1 VLIEPK
7 KVNHSSSQLLELLRP
22 RSLLITLLIK
32 NIFQLMETKISTR
45 VLEEFSS
52 DGIMLM
58 LAAEEL
64 LLLKHFQELVHLE
77 LLVSSL
83 PNTNLLQFTSLIQH
97 GEITT
102 PSLPS
107 AVSTLESIDIS
118 IKKLRDSIL
127 MV

>member
-1 VLIEPK
+1 
-7 KVNHSSSQLLELLRP
+7 
-22 RSLLITLLIK
+22 
-32 NIFQLMETKISTR
+32 METKISTR

-64 LLLKHFQELVHLE
+64 LLLKHFQELVLLE